1 METFAPLINA
11 FVNNLCRR
19 PPHYAPAPA
28 IDLQPI
34 DLESSAQVTCDVG
47 FLCANFSLP
56 KPLLLISICGDNV
69 DIIPVSSFNVIT
81 VVVFA
86 SEIKIHLRQTSFVYN
101 TDVASN
107 HSHPALFV
115 VDSLPQGCSMA
126 RSLEVLRDSYIIVLS
141 TFGLETANDAQNVSV
156 DT

>member
-1 METFAPLINA
+1 MPPPLQ
-11 FVNNLCRR
+11 
-19 PPHYAPAPA
+19 

-34 DLESSAQVTCDVG
+34 DLESGVQVTCDVG
-47 FLCANFSLP
+47 FLCANFSLSR
-56 KPLLLISICGDNV
+56 PLLLISKRGNITRQNV

-115 VDSLPQGCSMA
+115 VDSLPQGCSVA